1 MAPPAQSSRNP
12 SPSQPSGKGEV
23 SDLRSQLRQLAGS
36 RAPGVDDAKRELFK
50 KVISYMTVGID
61 VSSLFGEMVM
71 CSVTPDIVLKKMC
84 YLYVGNY
91 AKVNPDLALLTINF
105 LQRDCKDQ
113 DPMIRGLALRSLSS
127 LRVANL
133 VEYLVGPLGSGLKDN
148 NAYVRT
154 VAVMGALKLYHISA
168 STCLDADFP
177 AVLKLLMLN
186 DSESQVVAN
195 CLSALQE
202 IWNSES
208 STSEEAAREKEGL
221 ISKPFIY
228 YLLNRLREFNE
239 WGQCLV
245 LELVA
250 KYVPSYTNENF
261 DIMNLLEDRLQHAN
275 GAVVLATIK
284 VFLQLTLSMA
294 DVHQEVYERI
304 KAPLLTLVSSGSPEQ
319 SYAVLSHLHLL
330 VMRAPY
336 IFASDYKHFYC
347 QYNEP
352 SYVKKLKLEMLTA
365 VANENNTYEIVTE
378 LCEYAANV
386 DVAIA
391 RESIRAVGKIALQQY
406 DVNAIVDRLLQFL
419 EMEKDYVT
427 AEALVLVKDLLRKYP
442 QWSHDCIAVVGNIS
456 SKNVQEPKAKAALI
470 WMLGEYAQDMDD
482 APYILESLVENWEE
496 DAPEVHLHLLTA
508 IMKCFFRRPPETQK
522 ALGMALAA
530 GLSDFHQDVHDR
542 ALFYYRL
549 LQYDVSSAE
558 RVVNPPKQAVSVFA
572 DTQSNEIKDRIFD
585 EFNSLSIVY
594 QKPSYMFTDKD
605 HRGPFEFSDEIGNLT
620 VGAESEHV
628 VPATSV
634 DANETSDLLLSTSEK
649 EETRAMVADGSD
661 YTAPFYDSS
670 NPALPLQSEP
680 AITGLLG
687 AADPGPQASTAID
700 DLLMG
705 LDLTAP
711 PAPASAPP
719 PLKLNARAA
728 LDAGSFQKKWR
739 ELPVA
744 MSQEC
749 ELGSQGA
756 AALTSPQALLHHMQ
770 ANSIQCIASG
780 GQSPNFKFFFFA
792 QKADEPSVFLV
803 ECKINTS
810 TTKAQLNIKA
820 EDQSTSHEFLA
831 LFQSALS
838 RPEAAIMAL
847 AAAWRRVSSSATG
860 VATQSLPDCF
870 RFKQR
875 SFCSSATAVASADT
889 LLAKLLQLSTS
900 QIKRALDS
908 VVAGRSSDL
917 AVSESLVAS
926 LASSSPQKAK
936 LILEWRLERML
947 NDGEKDRS
955 LYSNLISLC
964 AKIRNVPLAMTMF
977 TSMEDRG
984 IQATA
989 SVFNSLIH
997 TCLSSNEVIT
1007 ALSLFEVMESSET
1020 FRPDSET
1027 YDTFISGFSNFRDT
1041 HRMRAWYQA
1050 KREAAYLPNALNYE
1064 SLISCCVKVNDFD
1077 SADLFYNEM
1086 MAQGIAPSEKILDS
1100 VLEGL
1105 CKRRNCERVKEF
1117 VNFLMECRFE
1127 ISGRLI
1133 EKVVKLYCELEKP
1146 DEMEMLLDALV
1157 EFNQVGEALLQVH
1170 CGIIRLY
1177 ASLDRLDDVEYTV
1190 GRMMSQGMSFSSP
1203 GDVERVISAYFRQ
1216 EAYDRLDLFLEHVT
1230 RYCKLTRSTYDL
1242 LVAGYRR
1249 AGLTEKVDSVVKD
1262 MESSGAL
1269 AC

>member
-1 MAPPAQSSRNP
+1 MAPPAQSSRYP

-23 SDLRSQLRQLAGS
+23 SDLRLQLRQLAGS
-36 RAPGVDDAKRELFK
+36 RAPGVDDSKRELFK
-50 KVISYMTVGID
+50 KVISYMTIGID

-113 DPMIRGLALRSLSS
+113 DPIIRGLALRSLSS

-154 VAVMGALKLYHISA
+154 VAVMGAVKLYHISA
-168 STCLDADFP
+168 STCIDADFP
-177 AVLKLLMLN
+177 ATLKHLMLN
-186 DSESQVVAN
+186 DSDSQVVVN
-195 CLSALQE
+195 CLFALQE

-208 STSEEAAREKEGL
+208 SKSEEATREKEGL

-250 KYVPSYTNENF
+250 KYVPSDTNENF

-365 VANENNTYEIVTE
+365 VANESNTYEIVTE

-386 DVAIA
+386 DVPIA

-496 DAPEVHLHLLTA
+496 DAPEVRLHLLTA

-522 ALGMALAA
+522 ALGIALAA
-530 GLSDFHQDVHDR
+530 GVADFHQDVHDR

-585 EFNSLSIVY
+585 EFNSLSVVY

-605 HRGPFEFSDEIGNLT
+605 HRGPFEFSDEIGNLA
-620 VGAESEHV
+620 VGVESEHE

-634 DANETSDLLLSTSEK
+634 DANETSDLLLSTTEK
-649 EETRAMVADGSD
+649 EETRAMVANGSD
-661 YTAPFYDSS
+661 YTAPLYDSS
-670 NPALPLQSEP
+670 TRALPSQGQSEL
-680 AITGLLG
+680 AITNLLG
-687 AADPGPQASTAID
+687 TSDPGPQASMAID

-719 PLKLNARAA
+719 SLKLNARAA
-728 LDAGSFQKKWR
+728 LDAGSFQRKWR

-744 MSQEC
+744 IYQEC
-749 ELGSQGA
+749 ELSSQGA
-756 AALTSPQALLHHMQ
+756 AALTSAQALLQHMQ
-770 ANSIQCIASG
+770 GNSIQCIASG

-792 QKADEPSVFLV
+792 QKAEEPSVFLV

-810 TTKAQLNIKA
+810 TAKAQLNIKA
-820 EDQSTSHEFLA
+820 EDQSTSHGFSA

-838 RPEAAIMAL
+838 RF
-847 AAAWRRVSSSATG
+847 G
-860 VATQSLPDCF
+860 
-870 RFKQR
+870 
-875 SFCSSATAVASADT
+875 
-889 LLAKLLQLSTS
+889 TS
-900 QIKRALDS
+900 
-908 VVAGRSSDL
+908 
-917 AVSESLVAS
+917 
-926 LASSSPQKAK
+926 
-936 LILEWRLERML
+936 
-947 NDGEKDRS
+947 
-955 LYSNLISLC
+955 
-964 AKIRNVPLAMTMF
+964 
-977 TSMEDRG
+977 
-984 IQATA
+984 
-989 SVFNSLIH
+989 
-997 TCLSSNEVIT
+997 
-1007 ALSLFEVMESSET
+1007 
-1020 FRPDSET
+1020 
-1027 YDTFISGFSNFRDT
+1027 
-1041 HRMRAWYQA
+1041 
-1050 KREAAYLPNALNYE
+1050 
-1064 SLISCCVKVNDFD
+1064 
-1077 SADLFYNEM
+1077 
-1086 MAQGIAPSEKILDS
+1086 
-1100 VLEGL
+1100 
-1105 CKRRNCERVKEF
+1105 
-1117 VNFLMECRFE
+1117 
-1127 ISGRLI
+1127 
-1133 EKVVKLYCELEKP
+1133 
-1146 DEMEMLLDALV
+1146 
-1157 EFNQVGEALLQVH
+1157 
-1170 CGIIRLY
+1170 
-1177 ASLDRLDDVEYTV
+1177 
-1190 GRMMSQGMSFSSP
+1190 
-1203 GDVERVISAYFRQ
+1203 
-1216 EAYDRLDLFLEHVT
+1216 
-1230 RYCKLTRSTYDL
+1230 
-1242 LVAGYRR
+1242 
-1249 AGLTEKVDSVVKD
+1249 
-1262 MESSGAL
+1262 
-1269 AC
+1269 